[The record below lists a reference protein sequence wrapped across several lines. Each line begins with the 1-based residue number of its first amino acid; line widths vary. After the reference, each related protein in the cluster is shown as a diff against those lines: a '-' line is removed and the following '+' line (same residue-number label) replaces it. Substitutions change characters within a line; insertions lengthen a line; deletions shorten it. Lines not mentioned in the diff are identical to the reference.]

1 MDVGVEARLQAFR
14 ERRRRQG
21 APVTALD
28 TPVTSASVP
37 TPPPPPAD
45 SAVPRPGHAMAVLFG
60 FGLPAPPVETVI
72 AERQNSHPR
81 VASRPRSPSC
91 EVVEVSPAPRNPN
104 RAGNDEPPANP
115 SRCEASQ
122 EQRDAFVAAVRWEL
136 EATRQTLLLRDA
148 ELDESQVRLSLTAAE
163 ASAATSLL
171 LAALREQKAVS
182 DAMVAR
188 LSKEVSRS
196 VGEAKGLRSQVAT
209 LELALQRTRDER
221 DAAESARD
229 AGAGSSAAST
239 IAPSSLS
246 VAVRAVNGIALLTTE
261 NLGDARVIAQEVTR
275 RAADRGTTLLSV
287 REIIEAMDEAAA
299 QCETACQALL
309 PRLGNVAT
317 AGPSDE
323 SDAFVSTMLHHA
335 SGSARLLQELH
346 RVATDDECLVTAM
359 QVQHAVQADRSALK
373 QKMLTTRN
381 AAVRMGDAARS
392 AAQSALAFHLWR
404 GWARSSA
411 VLREVRALQL
421 TSRARS
427 TTRDGRGHE
436 VAQSRNAELAEHR
449 AAADRLHS
457 RLEAALTVAELETF
471 SLRQRLQRR
480 EKQRSNLLRAVDASW
495 SRTGGGDETNL
506 TGSQRRGV
514 RVALPVFRPAA
525 SVRTCFQFWLCT
537 TLRNRFRPTA
547 KQIESERALR
557 EELRLCAELLGR
569 LSAQQDAAVMV
580 AVRSSS
586 SRDSSPP
593 RARAASPRRSASATV
608 CPPARPHPKPAAQ
621 PHQTGHLVLR
631 QADQLTMTPDAAVQ
645 RAIALRRERA
655 LMAQAPSVVTAQLES
670 PPQHRATHRRHAH
683 DVDAGED
690 RADAAL
696 LDPGDHDDDEDDG
709 GDGFYR
715 GGRVAVST
723 TVAAHRAGDAAL
735 NDLRGNHR
743 DRHVTPARPI
753 AASRFLELQDSL

>member
-21 APVTALD
+21 APVTAPD

-60 FGLPAPPVETVI
+60 FGLPAPPVETVV
-72 AERQNSHPR
+72 AERNNSNPR
-81 VASRPRSPSC
+81 VPSRPRSPSC

-122 EQRDAFVAAVRWEL
+122 EQRDALVAAVRWEL
-136 EATRQTLLLRDA
+136 EATRQKLLLRDA

-171 LAALREQKAVS
+171 LAALREQKVIT

-239 IAPSSLS
+239 TAPSSLS

-299 QCETACQALL
+299 QCEAACQALL

-359 QVQHAVQADRSALK
+359 QVQHAVQAERSALK
-373 QKMLTTRN
+373 QKVLTTRN
-381 AAVRMGDAARS
+381 AAVRMGDATRS

-404 GWARSSA
+404 GWARSNA

-421 TSRARS
+421 ASRARS
-427 TTRDGRGHE
+427 TTRDGRIQE
-436 VAQSRNAELAEHR
+436 LAQSRNAELAEHR

-457 RLEAALTVAELETF
+457 RLEAALAVAELETF

-495 SRTGGGDETNL
+495 SRAAVATRL
-506 TGSQRRGV
+506 TSPAHNGAGCAWRCLCSRH
-514 RVALPVFRPAA
+514 AA

-569 LSAQQDAAVMV
+569 LSAQQDAAVT

-593 RARAASPRRSASATV
+593 RAHAASPRRSASATV
-608 CPPARPHPKPAAQ
+608 YPPARPPPKPAAQ

-631 QADQLTMTPDAAVQ
+631 RADQLTMTPDAAVQ

-655 LMAQAPSVVTAQLES
+655 LMAHAPSVVTAQSES
-670 PPQHRATHRRHAH
+670 PPQQRATHRRHAH
-683 DVDAGED
+683 DIDAGED

-696 LDPGDHDDDEDDG
+696 LDPGDHDDDDDG

-723 TVAAHRAGDAAL
+723 AVAAHRAGDAAL

-743 DRHVTPARPI
+743 DRHVTPARPV